1 MDERNIMENILL
13 TTKGVCDLYL
23 HGTIESTTP
32 NVRNAFQNA
41 LTGALDMQEDIY
53 REMSDKGWYSPQQ
66 AQSQQV
72 QQVRQKFSGSSQG

>member
-1 MDERNIMENILL
+1 M
-13 TTKGVCDLYL
+13 
-23 HGTIESTTP
+23 
-32 NVRNAFQNA
+32 RNAFQNA

-72 QQVRQKFSGSSQG
+72 QQVKQKFSGSSQG